1 MAAGIDSLFV
11 FPPRGETECVAAIL
25 AGPTSGCPYQL
36 LVEDALEK
44 LDAHVRTLEG
54 PARLHFIALC
64 IDWCMP
70 RASVNACVQEKMTE
84 WMEDETEL
92 ESRLGSSSRAAD
104 TADAAAAVQTTRAAA
119 AATRSAV
126 RGAPCK

>member
-70 RASVNACVQEKMTE
+70 RASVHACVQEKMTE

-92 ESRLGSSSRAAD
+92 ESRLRRSSRAAD
-104 TADAAAAVQTTRAAA
+104 AESTPAAEIAAKAAAGAG
-119 AATRSAV
+119 